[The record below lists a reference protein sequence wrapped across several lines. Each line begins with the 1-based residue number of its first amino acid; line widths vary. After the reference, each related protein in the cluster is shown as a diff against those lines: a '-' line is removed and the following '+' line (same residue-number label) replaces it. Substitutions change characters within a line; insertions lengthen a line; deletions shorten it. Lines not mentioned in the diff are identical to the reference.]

1 MITDLN
7 KILVEWAYRTNDG
20 QPDVKNSAK
29 LLTLETVL
37 KDFGWS
43 REARAELLS
52 TLMTED
58 DIVKNKD
65 SGHIYTVK
73 NVNKDK
79 HILVKKNA
87 SKGEIEKAEKGE
99 KDVGKKDTEKKKPK
113 NVNQVSGDEKED
125 DNKVKNEV
133 LKYGYNGMEDAT
145 GRKPAPGTPGSAFNE
160 ITSGEGV
167 KMLEEDENLSE
178 EELAAKM
185 FDQFGDSAL
194 GQEQSKTAGIPV
206 PQKFTDNIKAAK
218 KKEKD
223 YIEQKLGPKPSKAKE
238 PKKLKEWE
246 KKKKKLLKED
256 PTAISN
262 ANEVKKVEQERAT
275 YTKCV
280 IAARSARQKHKN
292 SVRRASA
299 LQEIALLGK
308 ETKIKTFYGA
318 NESLAA
324 QVKVIEEAKS
334 KGAKVL
340 LPNGKEVNPDD
351 AIKFIKAGGGGANP
365 SDTATFVVDENGNV
379 MLQFHSDKISTSDIQ
394 DNSTLAKES
403 DNYLDFLSKQNMSE
417 DDREEAKRI
426 VKKYD
431 VEMEKIEKNYNDQA
445 TPIAKRLQE
454 LPLDEQLDIIE
465 SDTKTLKKNIQN
477 AIFVEKSG
485 NFKEKYRK
493 YLPEGKEPEDLT
505 DEEKYEMVVKIVAA
519 GEGSGDDTKVINKV
533 ASAVEKANSG
543 IDGLDVKGNLAKQR
557 KKVVDLQRRRVEEL
571 NKIKVDVDGVEK
583 GSGEIM
589 EAEESIRG
597 FHLSMMDEHDYDED
611 DSDESSRMKGIM
623 NASLDI
629 NMGGNV
635 VDGEVMKKCMNVK
648 NTTEMKQKF
657 VLREPEGKDSKGRDA
672 RYTYDDKDN
681 ITGKKVHVYALN
693 DEGKEVEIGF
703 KTYRSKAG
711 ADGKTNNTMQY
722 SKQMRDCFETG
733 EKP

>member
-7 KILVEWAYRTNDG
+7 EILVEWAYRTNDG
-20 QPDVKNSAK
+20 KPDVKSNAK
-29 LLTLETVL
+29 LLTLEGVL

-43 REARAELLS
+43 REARAELLN
-52 TLMTED
+52 TLMEGDEWWSKMTPDQQAAYIKKHPNSQKAQDAREKEKED
-58 DIVKNKD
+58 DEEKKD
-65 SGHIYTVK
+65 DEP
-73 NVNKDK
+73 KDK
-79 HILVKKNA
+79 K
-87 SKGEIEKAEKGE
+87 E
-99 KDVGKKDTEKKKPK
+99 KPK

-167 KMLEEDENLSE
+167 KILEGNENLSE
-178 EELAAKM
+178 EELADEI
-185 FDQFGDSAL
+185 FNQFGISAL
-194 GQEQSKTAGIPV
+194 GQEQKITPGIPV
-206 PQKFTDNIKAAK
+206 PQRFTDNIKAAK

-246 KKKKKLLKED
+246 KKRKKLLKED

-262 ANEVKKVEQERAT
+262 ASEVKKAEQERAT

-280 IAARSARQKHKN
+280 VAARSAKQKHKN
-292 SVRRASA
+292 SVRRASS
-299 LQEIALLGK
+299 LQEKGLLGK

-318 NESLAA
+318 DESLAA

-426 VKKYD
+426 VNKYD
-431 VEMEKIEKNYNDQA
+431 EEMQKIEENYNDQA

-454 LPLDEQLDIIE
+454 LPLDEQVDIIE
-465 SDTKTLKKNIQN
+465 KDTGTLKKNLEF
-477 AIFVEKSG
+477 ALLAAGGGVKSQY
-485 NFKEKYRK
+485 KKYM
-493 YLPEGKEPEDLT
+493 PDGKERF
-505 DEEKYEMVVKIVAA
+505 DELSIEEQYEIIRKITADGNA
-519 GEGSGDDTKVINKV
+519 KANDTKIINKV
-533 ASAVEKANSG
+533 ASAVEKANPG

-583 GSGEIM
+583 GAGEIM

-597 FHLSMMDEHDYDED
+597 FHLSMMDEHDYDEN

-629 NMGGNV
+629 NMGGNI

-657 VLREPEGKDSKGRDA
+657 VLKEPEGKDNKGRDA
-672 RYTYDDKDN
+672 RYTYDEKDN
-681 ITGKKVHVYALN
+681 ITGKKVHVYALD
-693 DEGKEVEIGF
+693 DEGKEIEIGF
-703 KTYRSKAG
+703 KTYRSKQG
-711 ADGKTNNTMQY
+711 ADGKTSNTMQY
-722 SKQMRDCFETG
+722 SQAMKDCFEKG

>member
-7 KILVEWAYRTNDG
+7 EILVEWSYRTSDG
-20 QPDVKNSAK
+20 KPDVKNSAK
-29 LLTLETVL
+29 LIILESVL
-37 KDFGWS
+37 NDFGWS

-52 TLMTED
+52 TLMEGDEWWSKMTPDQQATYIKKHPNSQKAQDAKEKEKED
-58 DIVKNKD
+58 DEEKKD
-65 SGHIYTVK
+65 DEP
-73 NVNKDK
+73 KDK
-79 HILVKKNA
+79 K
-87 SKGEIEKAEKGE
+87 E
-99 KDVGKKDTEKKKPK
+99 KPK

-167 KMLEEDENLSE
+167 KILEGNENLSE
-178 EELAAKM
+178 EELAAKI

-194 GQEQSKTAGIPV
+194 GQEQNKTAGIPV

-223 YIEQKLGPKPSKAKE
+223 YIEQELGPKPSKAKE

-246 KKKKKLLKED
+246 KKRKKLLKED

-262 ANEVKKVEQERAT
+262 ANEVKKAEQERAT

-280 IAARSARQKHKN
+280 VAARSARQKHKN

-299 LQEIALLGK
+299 LQEKGLLGK

-318 NESLAA
+318 NESLSA

-379 MLQFHSDKISTSDIQ
+379 MLQFHSDKIATSDIQ

-403 DNYLDFLSKQNMSE
+403 DNYLNFLAKQNMSE
-417 DDREEAKRI
+417 NDREEAKRI
-426 VKKYD
+426 VNKYD
-431 VEMEKIEKNYNDQA
+431 VEMQKIEENYNDQA

-454 LPLDEQLDIIE
+454 LPLDEQVDIIE
-465 SDTKTLKKNIQN
+465 KDTGTLKKNLKF
-477 AIFVEKSG
+477 ALLAADGGVKSQY
-485 NFKEKYRK
+485 KKYM
-493 YLPEGKEPEDLT
+493 PDGKERF
-505 DEEKYEMVVKIVAA
+505 DELSIEEQYEIIRKITADGNAKPNDTKIV
-519 GEGSGDDTKVINKV
+519 NKV

-557 KKVVDLQRRRVEEL
+557 KKVVDLQRKRVEEL

-583 GSGEIM
+583 GAGEIM

-611 DSDESSRMKGIM
+611 DSDESRRMKGIM

-629 NMGGNV
+629 NMGGNI

-657 VLREPEGKDSKGRDA
+657 ALREPEGKDDKGRDA
-672 RYTYDDKDN
+672 RYTYDEKDN
-681 ITGKKVHVYALN
+681 ITGKKVHVYALD
-693 DEGKEVEIGF
+693 DEGKEIEIGF

-722 SKQMRDCFETG
+722 SKQMKDCFETG

>member
-20 QPDVKNSAK
+20 KPDVKSNAK
-29 LLTLETVL
+29 LLTLEGVL

-43 REARAELLS
+43 REARAELLN
-52 TLMTED
+52 TLMEGDEWWSKMTPDQQAAYIKKHPNSQKAQDAREKEKED
-58 DIVKNKD
+58 DEEKKD
-65 SGHIYTVK
+65 DEP
-73 NVNKDK
+73 KDK
-79 HILVKKNA
+79 K
-87 SKGEIEKAEKGE
+87 E
-99 KDVGKKDTEKKKPK
+99 KPK

-167 KMLEEDENLSE
+167 KILEGNENLSE
-178 EELAAKM
+178 EELADEI
-185 FDQFGDSAL
+185 FNQFGISAL
-194 GQEQSKTAGIPV
+194 GQEQKITPGIPV
-206 PQKFTDNIKAAK
+206 PQRFTDNIKAAK

-246 KKKKKLLKED
+246 KKRKKLLKED

-262 ANEVKKVEQERAT
+262 ASEVKKAEQERAT

-280 IAARSARQKHKN
+280 VAARSAKQKHKN
-292 SVRRASA
+292 SVRRASS
-299 LQEIALLGK
+299 LQEKGLLGK

-318 NESLAA
+318 DESLAA

-426 VKKYD
+426 VNKYD
-431 VEMEKIEKNYNDQA
+431 EEMQKIEENYNDQA

-454 LPLDEQLDIIE
+454 LPLDEQVDIIE
-465 SDTKTLKKNIQN
+465 KDTGTLKKNLEF
-477 AIFVEKSG
+477 ALLAADGGVKSQY
-485 NFKEKYRK
+485 KKYM
-493 YLPEGKEPEDLT
+493 PDGKERF
-505 DEEKYEMVVKIVAA
+505 DELSIEEQYEIIRKITADGNA
-519 GEGSGDDTKVINKV
+519 KANDTKIINKV
-533 ASAVEKANSG
+533 ASAVEKANPG

-583 GSGEIM
+583 GAGEIM

-597 FHLSMMDEHDYDED
+597 FHLSMMDEHDYDEN

-629 NMGGNV
+629 NMGGNI

-657 VLREPEGKDSKGRDA
+657 VLKEPEGKDNKGRDA
-672 RYTYDDKDN
+672 RYTYDEKDN
-681 ITGKKVHVYALN
+681 ITGKKVHVYALD
-693 DEGKEVEIGF
+693 DEGKEIEIGF
-703 KTYRSKAG
+703 KTYRSKQG
-711 ADGKTNNTMQY
+711 ADGKTSNTMQY
-722 SKQMRDCFETG
+722 SQAMKDCFEKG

>member
-7 KILVEWAYRTNDG
+7 EILVEWSYRTSDG
-20 QPDVKNSAK
+20 KPDVKNNAK
-29 LLTLETVL
+29 LIILESVL
-37 KDFGWS
+37 NDFGWS
-43 REARAELLS
+43 REARAELLN
-52 TLMTED
+52 TLMESDRVYKANWPGGEAPKGSKVITGPKGGKYYMGNPKTGEPATD
-58 DIVKNKD
+58 D
-65 SGHIYTVK
+65 GEE
-73 NVNKDK
+73 KDK
-79 HILVKKNA
+79 
-87 SKGEIEKAEKGE
+87 GEQ
-99 KDVGKKDTEKKKPK
+99 KPK

-194 GQEQSKTAGIPV
+194 GQEQNKTAGIPV

-223 YIEQKLGPKPSKAKE
+223 YIEQELGPKPSKAKE

-246 KKKKKLLKED
+246 KKRKKLLKED

-262 ANEVKKVEQERAT
+262 ANEVKKAEQERAT

-280 IAARSARQKHKN
+280 VAARSAKQKHKN

-299 LQEIALLGK
+299 LQEKGLLGK

-379 MLQFHSDKISTSDIQ
+379 MLQFHSDKIATSDIQ

-426 VKKYD
+426 VNKYD
-431 VEMEKIEKNYNDQA
+431 VEMQKIEENYNDQA

-454 LPLDEQLDIIE
+454 LPLDEQVDIIE
-465 SDTKTLKKNIQN
+465 KDTGTLKKNLKF
-477 AIFVEKSG
+477 ALLAADGGVKSQY
-485 NFKEKYRK
+485 KKYM
-493 YLPEGKEPEDLT
+493 PDGKERF
-505 DEEKYEMVVKIVAA
+505 DELSIEEQYEIIRKITADGNAKANDTKIV
-519 GEGSGDDTKVINKV
+519 NKV
-533 ASAVEKANSG
+533 ASAVEKANPG

-557 KKVVDLQRRRVEEL
+557 KKVVDLQRKRVEEL

-583 GSGEIM
+583 GAGEIM

-629 NMGGNV
+629 NMGGNI

-672 RYTYDDKDN
+672 KYTYDDKDN
-681 ITGKKVHVYALN
+681 ITGKKVYVYALN

>member
-7 KILVEWAYRTNDG
+7 EILVEWSYRTSDG
-20 QPDVKNSAK
+20 KPDVKNSAK
-29 LLTLETVL
+29 LLILENVL
-37 KDFGWS
+37 EDFGWS
-43 REARAELLS
+43 REARAELLN
-52 TLMTED
+52 TLMESDRVYKANWPGGEAPKGSKVITGPKGGKYYMGNPKTGEPATD
-58 DIVKNKD
+58 D
-65 SGHIYTVK
+65 GEE
-73 NVNKDK
+73 KDK
-79 HILVKKNA
+79 
-87 SKGEIEKAEKGE
+87 GEQ
-99 KDVGKKDTEKKKPK
+99 KPK

-194 GQEQSKTAGIPV
+194 GQEQNKTAGIPV

-223 YIEQKLGPKPSKAKE
+223 YIEQELGPKPSKAKE

-246 KKKKKLLKED
+246 KKRKKLLKED

-262 ANEVKKVEQERAT
+262 ANEVKKAEQERAT

-280 IAARSARQKHKN
+280 VAARSAKQKHKN

-299 LQEIALLGK
+299 LQEKGLLGK

-379 MLQFHSDKISTSDIQ
+379 MLQFHSDKIATSDIQ

-426 VKKYD
+426 VNKYD
-431 VEMEKIEKNYNDQA
+431 VEMQKIEENYNDQA

-454 LPLDEQLDIIE
+454 LPLDEQVDIIE
-465 SDTKTLKKNIQN
+465 KDTGTLKKNLKF
-477 AIFVEKSG
+477 ALLAADGGVKSQY
-485 NFKEKYRK
+485 KKYM
-493 YLPEGKEPEDLT
+493 PDGKERF
-505 DEEKYEMVVKIVAA
+505 DELSIEEQYEIIRKITADGNAKANDTKIV
-519 GEGSGDDTKVINKV
+519 NKV
-533 ASAVEKANSG
+533 ASAVEKANPG

-557 KKVVDLQRRRVEEL
+557 KKVVDLQRKRVEEL

-583 GSGEIM
+583 GAGEIM

-629 NMGGNV
+629 NMGGNI

-672 RYTYDDKDN
+672 KYTYDDKDN
-681 ITGKKVHVYALN
+681 ITGKKVYVYALN